1 MAVTINGRP
10 MTTPDGGLKIREPEF
25 DRYFRD
31 NAYRTNPTWYDSIPY
46 PASGR
51 WVVGDIPVPE
61 PAVQEDPEVV
71 TSKFKGT
78 TWTIV
83 VLDKSGS
90 MHGVR
95 QAVITGFNTW
105 KRKLAASGGTFP
117 TTIVLFD
124 SAYEVVVENAP
135 IAQVND
141 LDETRYAP
149 DGMTNLNDAIVR
161 AVRSV
166 EKKMAEEDRSL
177 VCIVTDGK
185 QTITNSE
192 YQAADVR
199 RIIKEKQ
206 DEGRWTFTYLSSS
219 PTAWRDAKEY
229 GVREGNTLSFD
240 ASEVGTRSAF
250 ASMARGTLSYAASA
264 SEEVSDFYNPAE
276 YGTVPPAVMSGA
288 SYERL
293 TRESIP
299 YREWIA
305 EREQR
310 EIAEKIH
317 DAIKEQRLAYEKKIL
332 GKE

>member
-1 MAVTINGRP
+1 M
-10 MTTPDGGLKIREPEF
+10 GGGVKVF
-25 DRYFRD
+25 
-31 NAYRTNPTWYDSIPY
+31 T
-46 PASGR
+46 G
-51 WVVGDIPVPE
+51 V
-61 PAVQEDPEVV
+61 
-71 TSKFKGT
+71 

-90 MHGVR
+90 MHKVR
-95 QAVITGFNTW
+95 DAVITGFNTW

-177 VCIVTDGK
+177 VNVVTDGK

-206 DEGRWTFTYLSSS
+206 DEGRWTFAFLSSS
-219 PTAWRDAKEY
+219 PSSFADAKEY
-229 GVREGNTLSFD
+229 GIKEGNTGSFSPD
-240 ASEVGTRSAF
+240 LVGTQSAF
-250 ASMARGTLSYAASA
+250 TAMSSATLSYARGEAASA
-264 SEEVSDFYNPAE
+264 SDFYN
-276 YGTVPPAVMSGA
+276 GD
-288 SYERL
+288 
-293 TRESIP
+293 ESD
-299 YREWIA
+299 E
-305 EREQR
+305 
-310 EIAEKIH
+310 
-317 DAIKEQRLAYEKKIL
+317 
-332 GKE
+332 